1 MVSSFPQAS
10 ALESTLAK
18 SGESWGIPN
27 TDWEPGKI
35 RWLARGNPEEMPHI
49 KYTEAQLSLTPSMC
63 AYSHVLFL
71 LPNKH
76 LFHHF
81 PSLCWNSFLQ
91 SRQARALPVA
101 TGPHGLVVGIWSS
114 HYRGLASVSGQGTD
128 ILLPLTAN
136 QGHPKSVRAFSSRP
150 LGPWGTGAPRQG
162 QRARVRQG
170 RNYRLGGEESLEIPW
185 TKGECQGLLCPLLHS
200 PSRQTWLSSNRF
212 TTFETLS
219 TTFTASWAPYI
230 TLESMQIQSKF
241 IFMNLI

>member
-1 MVSSFPQAS
+1 MAFF
-10 ALESTLAK
+10 
-18 SGESWGIPN
+18 
-27 TDWEPGKI
+27 
-35 RWLARGNPEEMPHI
+35 WLAQ
-49 KYTEAQLSLTPSMC
+49 TA
-63 AYSHVLFL
+63 L
-71 LPNKH
+71 L
-76 LFHHF
+76 
-81 PSLCWNSFLQ
+81 
-91 SRQARALPVA
+91 A
-101 TGPHGLVVGIWSS
+101 LVVSIYSYHWPSWSS
-114 HYRGLASVSGQGTD
+114 GWNLELSFRGLASVSGQGTD

-200 PSRQTWLSSNRF
+200 PFRQTWLSSNRF

-230 TLESMQIQSKF
+230 TLE
-241 IFMNLI
+241 